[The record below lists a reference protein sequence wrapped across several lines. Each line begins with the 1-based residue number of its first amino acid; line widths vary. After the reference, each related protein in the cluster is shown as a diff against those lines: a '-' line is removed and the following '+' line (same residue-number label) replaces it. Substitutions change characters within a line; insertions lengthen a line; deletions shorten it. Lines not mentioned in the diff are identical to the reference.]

1 MKLERRDQM
10 ETYIKGNISAD
21 LKIHCDVRRIQLYQ
35 IADQQ
40 WTVVNIVTDL
50 LVPWK
55 AWNASSS

>member
-1 MKLERRDQM
+1 MKLEMRDQM

-21 LKIHCDVRRIQLYQ
+21 LKIHCDVHRIQLYQ

-50 LVPWK
+50 LVT
-55 AWNASSS
+55 